1 MTEAVV
7 VDADAKT
14 TTITDV
20 ALWADSE
27 TTTAVPFSGLSSFCV
42 CAETATGDVQTGE
55 AATIAAGLSLY
66 YFFCAAEITE
76 TTADAA
82 ADANQIPKRQRLI
95 PLPFLLFALYTFFFF
110 FLFSP
115 HTFQIYFIEGIS
127 FHNNIFPFDQLFL
140 FIHYFPLSS
149 VCFKVFPIYYVKN
162 LSVVIS

>member
-7 VDADAKT
+7 VDAAAKT
-14 TTITDV
+14 TTITDAV
-20 ALWADSE
+20 LWADSE
-27 TTTAVPFSGLSSFCV
+27 TTTAAPFSGSSSFCA
-42 CAETATGDVQTGE
+42 CAETATEAAQTGA

-82 ADANQIPKRQRLI
+82 ADASQLPKRQRLI
-95 PLPFLLFALYTFFFF
+95 PLPFLLSALYALFFFSF
-110 FLFSP
+110 FSP
-115 HTFQIYFIEGIS
+115 HTFRIYFIERIS
-127 FHNNIFPFDQLFL
+127 FHNNISPSEQLFL

-162 LSVVIS
+162 LSAVIS